1 MQRLAE
7 FISRD
12 SIKFLTGIGKQQALD
27 ALVDA
32 LAACHDDV
40 EDAEAL
46 RRAIFDR
53 EKILSTGIGL
63 GIAIPHAKIP
73 AVKRFVLAIG
83 ISHAGIPFDS
93 LDGRPVHIIVMIAG
107 PEGRQGEYLN
117 VLARTTVALKNE
129 DNRRALLQASD
140 EEAVFAL
147 FSRTIEG

>member
-7 FISRD
+7 YIARD
-12 SIKFLTGIGKQQALD
+12 SIKFLTGINKQQALD
-27 ALVDA
+27 TLVEA
-32 LAACHDDV
+32 LAASHDDV

-46 RRAIFDR
+46 RRAIFER

-63 GIAIPHAKIP
+63 GIAIPHAKIA

-107 PEGRQGEYLN
+107 PEGRQGEYLK

-129 DNRRALLQASD
+129 ENRRAILQASD
-140 EEAVFAL
+140 EDAVFAL
-147 FSRTIEG
+147 FSRVPEE